1 MSLGDSRAPRSVWL
15 SLLVACIALLG
26 KSVLSPDVALA
37 TYPGANGELAVDVF
51 MAQGDDTAGPQTPGH
66 YTGSDAIVV
75 NQRTLVACT
84 AGISDQA
91 IGVPCDFGA
100 PSFSPDGAELVVSR
114 LTPRTGGDAPALRGR
129 GGHGQLMVMGPLSGP
144 ARMLPRLTADD
155 DHPAFLPGG
164 HQLVFAGRSSSTST
178 ANLYAV
184 SRFGTRLRRL
194 TRGGGAQ
201 PAPCANGTIAYLHAN
216 NIWLM
221 SANHRSRRR
230 LTRGG
235 GQQPSCA
242 PNSRRIV
249 FVRRGELYTLG
260 TDGQNLVALH
270 ATRGVH
276 NSFDHHVVDV
286 SQPQFS
292 PDGRVI
298 SYLYES
304 DEVQGTDIWLREIN
318 LKGQATTPDVRLAS
332 NTTND
337 DGQATGGHSSGIGWQ
352 ARP

>member
-1 MSLGDSRAPRSVWL
+1 MSLGDSRAPCSVWL
-15 SLLVACIALLG
+15 LLVVACIAVLG
-26 KSVLSPDVALA
+26 QSVMSPSSASA
-37 TYPGANGELAVDVF
+37 TYPGANGELAVNVF
-51 MAQGDDTAGPQTPGH
+51 TAQGDDTGGPQTPGH
-66 YTGSDAIVV
+66 YTASDAIVA
-75 NQRTLVACT
+75 NQRTLLACT

-91 IGVPCDFGA
+91 IQVPCDFGA
-100 PSFSPDGAELVVSR
+100 PSFSPDGTELVVSR
-114 LTPRTGGDAPALRGR
+114 LTPRTGGDAPALHGR
-129 GGHGQLMVMGPLSGP
+129 GGHGRLTVMDPLGGP

-164 HQLVFAGRSSSTST
+164 QQLVFAGRSSPTST
-178 ANLYAV
+178 ANLYEV
-184 SRFGTRLRRL
+184 STSGTRLRRL

-201 PAPCANGTIAYLHAN
+201 PGPCANGTIAYLHAN
-216 NIWLM
+216 NIWLI
-221 SANHRSRRR
+221 SANHRSRWQ
-230 LTRGG
+230 LTRAG

-249 FVRRGELYTLG
+249 FVRGNELYTLG

-276 NSFDHHVVDV
+276 NSFDHHVVGV

-292 PDGRVI
+292 PDGKVI

-304 DEVQGTDIWLREIN
+304 DEVQGTDLWLREIS
-318 LKGQATTPDVRLAS
+318 LKRRSVTPDVQLAS

-337 DGQATGGHSSGIGWQ
+337 DGGATGGHSAGMGWQ
-352 ARP
+352 PRP